1 MKTKK
6 AALIHAR
13 VEPQTEAKLRSIAKR
28 LGCKRSEAVRRLI
41 DGTDVA
47 SPTKEKGSV
56 PDSTVTHA
64 TFA

>member
-13 VEPQTEAKLRSIAKR
+13 VEPQTEAKLRSIAKF
-28 LGCKRSEAVRRLI
+28 LGCKRSEAVRWLI
-41 DGTDVA
+41 DSADVA

-56 PDSTVTHA
+56 QVYQTQHA